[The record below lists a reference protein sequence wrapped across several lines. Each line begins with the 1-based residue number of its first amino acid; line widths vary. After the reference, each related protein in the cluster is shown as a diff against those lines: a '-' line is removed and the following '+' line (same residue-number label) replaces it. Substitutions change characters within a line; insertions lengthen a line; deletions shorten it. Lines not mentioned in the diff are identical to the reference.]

1 VAVYQVPFPRPVYA
15 PAPAVRRKRAP
26 ERPIPRGD
34 SVRGAVRATR
44 ARPLERRGQPRSG
57 LAGSGPARSGPGGAV
72 RATFAITPL
81 AAVIGLALFAVAAAI
96 GLVRAIAIVPSVD
109 GRADPRRRHA
119 SRARVGRTGQR
130 VGLGLA
136 VIVVLFSVG
145 LIYVD
150 RTVQISARNYDL
162 AALSSEHDQLLRQQR
177 TLENDLARLGS
188 EVAVGHEALDQGL
201 IRLGPPILVPAR

>member
-1 VAVYQVPFPRPVYA
+1 MAVYQVPFPRPTFA
-15 PAPAVRRKRAP
+15 PAPAVRRKRTP
-26 ERPIPRGD
+26 ERPISGAA
-34 SVRGAVRATR
+34 AVRTRR
-44 ARPLERRGQPRSG
+44 ARPVERRRPI
-57 LAGSGPARSGPGGAV
+57 GAM

-81 AAVIGLALFAVAAAI
+81 AAVIGLAFFAIAGAI
-96 GLVRAIAIVPSVD
+96 GLVRAIAIVPTMD
-109 GRADPRRRHA
+109 GRTDTRRRHA
-119 SRARVGRTGQR
+119 SRVRIGRTGQR

-136 VIVVLFSVG
+136 VIVVLFSAG

-162 AALSSEHDQLLRQQR
+162 AALGSEHDELLRQQR

>member
-1 VAVYQVPFPRPVYA
+1 MAVYQVPFPRPIYA
-15 PAPAVRRKRAP
+15 PAPAVRRKRTR
-26 ERPIPRGD
+26 ERPIPRGA
-34 SVRGAVRATR
+34 AVRVTR
-44 ARPLERRGQPRSG
+44 ARPIARR
-57 LAGSGPARSGPGGAV
+57 GPGGAV

-81 AAVIGLALFAVAAAI
+81 AAVIGLGFFAVAAAI
-96 GLVRAIAIVPSVD
+96 GLVRAIAIVPTMD
-109 GRADPRRRHA
+109 GRTDTRRRHA
-119 SRARVGRTGQR
+119 SRARIGRTGQR

-162 AALSSEHDQLLRQQR
+162 AALNSEHDELVRQQR

>member
-1 VAVYQVPFPRPVYA
+1 VAVYQVPFPRPLYA
-15 PAPAVRRKRAP
+15 PAPAVRRKRTL
-26 ERPIPRGD
+26 ERPIPRAA
-34 SVRGAVRATR
+34 AVRMRR
-44 ARPLERRGQPRSG
+44 AQPIDRRGQPRW
-57 LAGSGPARSGPGGAV
+57 GPGGAV

-81 AAVIGLALFAVAAAI
+81 AAVIGLGFFAVAAAI
-96 GLVRAIAIVPSVD
+96 GLVRAIAIVPTMD
-109 GRADPRRRHA
+109 GRTDTRRRHA
-119 SRARVGRTGQR
+119 SRARIGRTGQR

-162 AALSSEHDQLLRQQR
+162 AALSSEHDELLRQQR

>member
-1 VAVYQVPFPRPVYA
+1 MAVYQVPFPRPVYA
-15 PAPAVRRKRAP
+15 PAPAVRRKRTR
-26 ERPIPRGD
+26 ERPIPKAA
-34 SVRGAVRATR
+34 AVRTRR
-44 ARPLERRGQPRSG
+44 ARPIERRGPV
-57 LAGSGPARSGPGGAV
+57 GAV

-81 AAVIGLALFAVAAAI
+81 AAVIGLGFFAIAAAI
-96 GLVRAIAIVPSVD
+96 GLVRAIAIVPTMD
-109 GRADPRRRHA
+109 GRTDTRRRHA
-119 SRARVGRTGQR
+119 SRARIGRTGQR

>member
-1 VAVYQVPFPRPVYA
+1 MAVYQVPFPRPIYA
-15 PAPAVRRKRAP
+15 PSPAVRRKRTR
-26 ERPIPRGD
+26 ERPVLRAA
-34 SVRGAVRATR
+34 AVRTRR
-44 ARPLERRGQPRSG
+44 ARPIER
-57 LAGSGPARSGPGGAV
+57 AGPVGAM

-81 AAVIGLALFAVAAAI
+81 AAVVGLAFFAIAAAI
-96 GLVRAIAIVPSVD
+96 GLVRAIAIVPAMD
-109 GRADPRRRHA
+109 GRTDTRRRHA
-119 SRARVGRTGQR
+119 SRARIGRRGQR

-136 VIVVLFSVG
+136 VIIVLFSVG

-162 AALSSEHDQLLRQQR
+162 AALSSEHDELLRQQR

>member
-1 VAVYQVPFPRPVYA
+1 
-15 PAPAVRRKRAP
+15 
-26 ERPIPRGD
+26 
-34 SVRGAVRATR
+34 
-44 ARPLERRGQPRSG
+44 
-57 LAGSGPARSGPGGAV
+57 V

-96 GLVRAIAIVPSVD
+96 GLVRAIAIVPSMD

-119 SRARVGRTGQR
+119 SRARIGRTGQR

-136 VIVVLFSVG
+136 VIAVLFSVG

-162 AALSSEHDQLLRQQR
+162 AALSSEHDELLRQQR

>member
-1 VAVYQVPFPRPVYA
+1 MAVYQVPFPRPLYA
-15 PAPAVRRKRAP
+15 PAPAVRRKRTR
-26 ERPIPRGD
+26 ERPIPR
-34 SVRGAVRATR
+34 SAAVRVTR
-44 ARPLERRGQPRSG
+44 ARPIERR
-57 LAGSGPARSGPGGAV
+57 GPGGAV

-81 AAVIGLALFAVAAAI
+81 AAVIGLGFFAVAAAI
-96 GLVRAIAIVPSVD
+96 GLVRAIAIVPTMD
-109 GRADPRRRHA
+109 GRTDTRRRHA
-119 SRARVGRTGQR
+119 SRARIGRTGQR

-162 AALSSEHDQLLRQQR
+162 AALNSEHDELVRQQR

>member
-1 VAVYQVPFPRPVYA
+1 VAVYQVPFPRPIYA
-15 PAPAVRRKRAP
+15 PAPAVRRKRTR
-26 ERPIPRGD
+26 EGPIARGEA
-34 SVRGAVRATR
+34 VRGAVRATR
-44 ARPLERRGQPRSG
+44 ARPLERRGQARW
-57 LAGSGPARSGPGGAV
+57 GPARWGPGGAV

-81 AAVIGLALFAVAAAI
+81 AAVIGLGLFAVAAAI

-119 SRARVGRTGQR
+119 SRARIGRTGQR

-145 LIYVD
+145 LMYVD

-162 AALSSEHDQLLRQQR
+162 AALSSEHDDLLRQQR
-177 TLENDLARLGS
+177 ALENDLARLGS

-201 IRLGPPILVPAR
+201 IRLGPPILIPAR

>member
-15 PAPAVRRKRAP
+15 PAPAVRRRRAP
-26 ERPIPRGD
+26 ERPIPRGEAT
-34 SVRGAVRATR
+34 RGAVRATR
-44 ARPLERRGQPRSG
+44 ARPLEQRGQQRW
-57 LAGSGPARSGPGGAV
+57 GPGGAV

-96 GLVRAIAIVPSVD
+96 GLVRAIAIVPSMD

-119 SRARVGRTGQR
+119 SRARIGRTGQR

-136 VIVVLFSVG
+136 VIAVLFSVG

-162 AALSSEHDQLLRQQR
+162 AALSSEHDELLRQQR